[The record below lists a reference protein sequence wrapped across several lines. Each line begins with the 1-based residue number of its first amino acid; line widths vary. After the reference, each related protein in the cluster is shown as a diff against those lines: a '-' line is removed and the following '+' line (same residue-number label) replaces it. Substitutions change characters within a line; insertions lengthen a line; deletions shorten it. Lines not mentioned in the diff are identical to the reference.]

1 METGR
6 NERSD
11 FRSGRQV
18 SALERFCW
26 RMTLALWCTSESLHP
41 PGGGLRGSHEWQ
53 KMPLRPRKQRSG
65 DPKDRHN
72 LNKNRLAAGC
82 DWDRTRGR
90 KIVCWNQNPA
100 SLRHR
105 KGLAAQRI
113 HSGPKIP
120 LRPIRGR
127 RFLHSATVRKTCRRA
142 RFRYSND
149 R

>member
-11 FRSGRQV
+11 SRSGRQV
-18 SALERFCW
+18 RALERFCW
-26 RMTLALWCTSESLHP
+26 RMPPALWCTSELLHP
-41 PGGGLRGSHEWQ
+41 QGEACAAPMSGRRCLF
-53 KMPLRPRKQRSG
+53 RPRKQRSG

-82 DWDRTRGR
+82 AWDRTRGR

-105 KGLAAQRI
+105 QGLAAQRI
-113 HSGPKIP
+113 HSGPRIP